1 MFIQGRDFD
10 RILDECDKGINLC
23 NKFDY
28 DILMGESQKL
38 LVEFESIKLKA
49 KAKKNK
55 TSALDLKEEIEKSK
69 NFDQKVLV

>member
-1 MFIQGRDFD
+1 
-10 RILDECDKGINLC
+10 
-23 NKFDY
+23 
-28 DILMGESQKL
+28 MGESKKL